1 MARLRCAPTLGIGCA
16 LLLSTG
22 RLPLLAQTPPPIKF
36 EVPAVV
42 DPIHTNGEPDIGID
56 PVGMV
61 YVSGPTGTGTQ
72 RSVWLGSVDRG
83 HTFRIISPGPPPSAI
98 GGIIDPPGGGDTD
111 INFDRSGKQYFAD
124 LYALACQRTATT
136 TDGGATVSQEIYPA
150 GCSGIPGADRQW
162 LAVYDP
168 APGTPNQSAYTGP
181 KPLIYMEFNNL
192 VGPGPNGGAE
202 WTQSTDGLTYVHALA
217 DVAPGTAAVYS
228 PFGPDGYP
236 AIDQV
241 TGKVFQAA
249 GFHNSKGKFSLLLNI
264 GTPDAAGNLHFL
276 DAPTS
281 AGNGPNYAT
290 LAPIA
295 GNLPASPYPLFPMTS
310 FYTADTLFLTWT
322 LSPTDGDPTL
332 RQTFVSVASAA
343 SGWRNWSA
351 PVQVSSSPSMVSVF
365 PWMKAGGPGR
375 ADVVWYGSNLS
386 VDPSSQKG
394 QSWDVFMSQVVYPVS
409 TTGAATGAGPS
420 VAQVRV
426 TAHPMPYNDICLAGT
441 GCIASQ
447 GNRNLADFFAVTID
461 HTGAAEIVYDDTS
474 NGLAQPG
481 FTPTGNQTVDH
492 AGAGVIT
499 LARQSSGPGLF
510 GTNVSGPSN
519 APTIG
524 ITGNFGD
531 ALFPVIGGTNVP
543 GTDILSNSIS
553 LSGNTLTV
561 TTRIVDLSNPAAT
574 AARIAGTAFLQYV
587 TRWQMGN
594 TIYYGA
600 MENTSLN
607 RQIGRASCR

>member
-1 MARLRCAPTLGIGCA
+1 
-16 LLLSTG
+16 
-22 RLPLLAQTPPPIKF
+22 
-36 EVPAVV
+36 
-42 DPIHTNGEPDIGID
+42 
-56 PVGMV
+56 
-61 YVSGPTGTGTQ
+61 
-72 RSVWLGSVDRG
+72 
-83 HTFRIISPGPPPSAI
+83 
-98 GGIIDPPGGGDTD
+98 
-111 INFDRSGKQYFAD
+111 
-124 LYALACQRTATT
+124 
-136 TDGGATVSQEIYPA
+136 
-150 GCSGIPGADRQW
+150 
-162 LAVYDP
+162 
-168 APGTPNQSAYTGP
+168 
-181 KPLIYMEFNNL
+181 
-192 VGPGPNGGAE
+192 
-202 WTQSTDGLTYVHALA
+202 
-217 DVAPGTAAVYS
+217 
-228 PFGPDGYP
+228 
-236 AIDQV
+236 
-241 TGKVFQAA
+241 
-249 GFHNSKGKFSLLLNI
+249 
-264 GTPDAAGNLHFL
+264 
-276 DAPTS
+276 
-281 AGNGPNYAT
+281 
-290 LAPIA
+290 
-295 GNLPASPYPLFPMTS
+295 
-310 FYTADTLFLTWT
+310 
-322 LSPTDGDPTL
+322 
-332 RQTFVSVASAA
+332 
-343 SGWRNWSA
+343 
-351 PVQVSSSPSMVSVF
+351 MVSVF

-426 TAHPMPYNDICLAGT
+426 TPHPMHYNDICLAGS

-524 ITGNFGD
+524 IAGNFGD
-531 ALFPVIGGTNVP
+531 ALFPVIGGANVP
-543 GTDILSNSIS
+543 GMDILSNSIS
-553 LSGNTLTV
+553 LAGNTLTV

-607 RQIGRASCR
+607 RSIFYAGKAQSVDLCSVSACFPHAITYPEPGLGGSRENGSINCPSVPSASNPCTLTINVNVADVGHPTSSSLLEEVGSYSFASAHQSGATTNAQAEADNVPLEVDGVCCYNTRPQAPQPPLCRQANGNGHVPGKNSGEAAFNFHQDDCDLKPASVAFSDPNSGVNFQSFQLTSVTYDDVGHTVTIVGTGTDNGLAMAFTIVATDSTLMPPGMFSITLSDGYINNGSLLDGSIQLQ